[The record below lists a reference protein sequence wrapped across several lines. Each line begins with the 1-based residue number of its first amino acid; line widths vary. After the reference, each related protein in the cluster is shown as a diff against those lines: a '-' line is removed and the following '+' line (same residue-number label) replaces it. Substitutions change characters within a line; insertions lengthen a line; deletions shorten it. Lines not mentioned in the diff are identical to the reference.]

1 MSINPENADSL
12 SLNLLA
18 GGNSSPANPSGITG
32 VPLPHS
38 QMGGIGLDF
47 SLNRSQWRS
56 ELIMKLRSFF
66 YPLTVVVSVLL
77 IAVGS
82 FFWLT
87 SSAEA
92 SLPQEN
98 TPKNPSTAIFVS
110 KQTPLM
116 VSLLGERENLEELR
130 QLQDSLVAPLDLN
143 YRQDIQSW
151 VGDEMTMT
159 VTSLDLDRNPE
170 NDTQPGYLLALTTDN
185 PEKAKA
191 ALQVLY
197 SSKAIA
203 GQGDLVFEPYQG
215 VTLLYKR
222 PLPELVNDDT
232 KPNQPPQIITSAVV
246 ANRFVLFANHPKVL
260 RDAINN
266 VQAADLNL
274 ANSPEY
280 QKILPALVENRI
292 GLSFINVPALAAW
305 ISAKSIPPRDSF
317 PTSQTLGITF
327 SLNNQ
332 GLLAHTAILGAEASE
347 ETIVPL
353 LSKPVDA
360 LQYIPGESALAIAG
374 SDLNQLWHS
383 LSTEVGNEDILKSL
397 LDRSI
402 SRLESGWEIKLPE
415 NIFSWVQ
422 GEYALSLLPSSDLV
436 NPDWIFV
443 AEKLDSANGSVGMAT
458 PARGIANL
466 DELADKQGLSTGIL
480 PFRDRNLTVWT
491 KLVPSTVEDGK
502 GSLMNL
508 EAKVQGIHTSIGNY
522 EIFTN
527 SIEAMDEA
535 LKGMDNSLLND
546 ETFRNAI
553 APLPFNNNGY
563 FYIDWKKSKAFIDL
577 QVPLMRIVELIAQP
591 LFDDLRT
598 LTVSNYG
605 IDKGVQQS
613 KLFLQFFEGEK

>member
-1 MSINPENADSL
+1 MISY
-12 SLNLLA
+12 
-18 GGNSSPANPSGITG
+18 
-32 VPLPHS
+32 
-38 QMGGIGLDF
+38 
-47 SLNRSQWRS
+47 
-56 ELIMKLRSFF
+56 LIALKRHRKLFMKLRSFF
-66 YPLTVVVSVLL
+66 YPFTVVVSVLL
-77 IAVGS
+77 IALGS
-82 FFWLT
+82 FFWFT

-151 VGDEMTMT
+151 VGDEMTMA

-170 NDTQPGYLLALTTDN
+170 NATQPGYLLALTTDN

-232 KPNQPPQIITSAVV
+232 KPNQPPKIITSAVV

-305 ISAKSIPPRDSF
+305 ISAKSILPRDSF
-317 PTSQTLGITF
+317 PTSQTLGIAF
-327 SLNNQ
+327 SLDNQ

-402 SRLESGWEIKLPE
+402 ARLESGWEIKLPE

-443 AEKLDSANGSVGMAT
+443 AEKLDSANAEGA
-458 PARGIANL
+458 IANL
-466 DELADKQGLSTGIL
+466 DELAEKQGLSAGIL

-502 GSLMNL
+502 GSLLNL

-546 ETFRNAI
+546 ETFQDAR

-563 FYIDWKKSKAFIDL
+563 FYIDWSNSKAFIDRQL
-577 QVPLMRIVELIAQP
+577 PLMRIVELIAQP

-605 IDKGVQQS
+605 IDNGVQRS
-613 KLFLQFFEGEK
+613 KLFFQFFEGEN

>member
-1 MSINPENADSL
+1 
-12 SLNLLA
+12 
-18 GGNSSPANPSGITG
+18 
-32 VPLPHS
+32 
-38 QMGGIGLDF
+38 MGGIGLDF
-47 SLNRSQWRS
+47 SLNRPQWRS

-77 IAVGS
+77 IAIGS

-98 TPKNPSTAIFVS
+98 SPKKPSTAIFVS

-116 VSLLGERENLEELR
+116 VSLLGNRENLEELR
-130 QLQDSLVAPLDLN
+130 QLEDSLAAALDLN

-151 VGDEMTMT
+151 VGDEMTMA
-159 VTSLDLDRNPE
+159 VTSLDFDRNPE
-170 NDTQPGYLLALTTDN
+170 NATQPGYLLALTTAD
-185 PEKAKA
+185 PEKAKS
-191 ALQVLY
+191 ALQVFY
-197 SSKAIA
+197 SSKAVA
-203 GQGDLVFEPYQG
+203 GEGDLVFEPYQG

-232 KPNQPPQIITSAVV
+232 KLSQPPQIITSAVV

-274 ANSPEY
+274 TNSPEY
-280 QKILPALVENRI
+280 QTILSALAEDRI
-292 GLSFINVPALAAW
+292 GLSFINIPALAAW

-317 PTSQTLGITF
+317 PTAQTLGIAF
-327 SLNNQ
+327 SLEDG
-332 GLLAHTAILGAEASE
+332 GLLAHTAIFGAEASE
-347 ETIVPL
+347 ETIAPL
-353 LSKPVDA
+353 LSQPVDA
-360 LQYIPGESALAIAG
+360 LQYIPGESALTIAG

-383 LSTEVGNEDILKSL
+383 LSTELGNEDILKSL

-402 SRLESGWEIKLPE
+402 ARLQSSWEIKLPE

-443 AEKLDSANGSVGMAT
+443 AQKLDRANPEGETVT

-466 DELADKQGLSTGIL
+466 DELAEKQGLSTGIL

-491 KLVPSTVEDGK
+491 KLVPSTVEDDK
-502 GSLMNL
+502 GSLLNL
-508 EAKVQGIHTSIGNY
+508 EAKVEGIHTSIGNY

-527 SIEAMDEA
+527 SIEAMDQA
-535 LKGMDNSLLND
+535 LKGRDNSLLND
-546 ETFRNAI
+546 ETFQNAI
-553 APLPFNNNGY
+553 APLPFDNNGY
-563 FYIDWKKSKAFIDL
+563 FYIDWNKSKAFINRQL
-577 QVPLMRIVELIAQP
+577 PLMQIVELIAQP

-605 IDKGVQQS
+605 IDKGVQRS
-613 KLFLQFFEGEK
+613 KLIFQFFEN

>member
-1 MSINPENADSL
+1 
-12 SLNLLA
+12 
-18 GGNSSPANPSGITG
+18 
-32 VPLPHS
+32 
-38 QMGGIGLDF
+38 
-47 SLNRSQWRS
+47 
-56 ELIMKLRSFF
+56 MKLRSFF
-66 YPLTVVVSVLL
+66 YPLAVVVSVLL
-77 IAVGS
+77 IVFGS
-82 FFWLT
+82 FFWYT

-98 TPKNPSTAIFVS
+98 TLKNPSTAIFVS

-116 VSLLGERENLEELR
+116 VSLLGNRENLEELR
-130 QLQDSLVAPLDLN
+130 QLQDSMVAPFDLN

-151 VGDEMTMT
+151 VGDEMTMA
-159 VTSLDLDRNPE
+159 VTSLDFDRNPDNATE
-170 NDTQPGYLLALTTDN
+170 PGYLLALTTEN

-197 SSKAIA
+197 SSKAVA
-203 GQGDLVFEPYQG
+203 GEGDLVFEPYQG

-222 PLPELVNDDT
+222 PLAGLVNNDT
-232 KPNQPPQIITSAVV
+232 KPSQPPQIITSAVV

-280 QKILPALVENRI
+280 QKILPALAEDRI
-292 GLSFINVPALAAW
+292 GLSFINIPALAAW

-317 PTSQTLGITF
+317 QASQTLGIAF
-327 SLNNQ
+327 SLDND
-332 GLLAHTAILGAEASE
+332 GLLAHTAILGAESSE
-347 ETIVPL
+347 ETIAPL

-374 SDLNQLWHS
+374 TDLNQLWHS
-383 LSTEVGNEDILKSL
+383 LSTGIASEDILKSL

-402 SRLESGWEIKLPE
+402 ARLQSGWDIQLPE
-415 NIFSWVQ
+415 EIFSWVQ

-443 AEKLDSANGSVGMAT
+443 AQKIDSAKAESA
-458 PARGIANL
+458 IKHL
-466 DELADKQGLSTGIL
+466 DDLAEKQGLSAGQL
-480 PFRDRNLTVWT
+480 PFRDSEALLQADRNLTVWT
-491 KLVPSTVEDGK
+491 KLLPSTVKEGN
-502 GSLMNL
+502 GSFMNL

-527 SIEAMDEA
+527 SIEAMAQA
-535 LKGMDNSLLND
+535 LKGLDNSLLKSK
-546 ETFRNAI
+546 TFPNAME
-553 APLPFNNNGY
+553 PLPFDNNGY
-563 FYIDWKKSKAFIDL
+563 FYLDWPNSKALIER
-577 QVPLMRIVELIAQP
+577 QVPLLRVVELIAQP
-591 LFDDLRT
+591 LFDNLRT

-605 IDKGVQQS
+605 IDKGVQRS
-613 KLFLQFFEGEK
+613 KLFLQFFEEEE